1 MSIQEHVILV
11 NDQGKVIG
19 TQEKYAAHTSHTPLH
34 LAFSSWLFNANGECL
49 ITRRALSKKAW
60 PGVWTNSVC
69 GHPQADEATEQAII
83 RRCRFEVGAEIT
95 DITPIAPEFRY
106 READPSGIIENEICP
121 VYAARVTNTLA
132 INDWSISGWSWTR
145 YSARWTPHRGHLA
158 RGWCRKRTPR
168 VKNSAPSR
176 RNKKAPAINAR
187 GFFYV
192 LKAYFT
198 GRIAGNRITS
208 RMVWLLVN
216 SITIRSIPIPR
227 PAVGGRPCSSAVT

>member
-49 ITRRALSKKAW
+49 LTRRALSKKAW

-95 DITPIAPEFRY
+95 DITPITPEFRY
-106 READPSGIIENEICP
+106 READPSGIVENEICP

-132 INDWSISGWSWTR
+132 INDEEVMEYQWVELDALFRALDATPWAFSPWMVQEANTAR
-145 YSARWTPHRGHLA
+145 EKLSAFA
-158 RGWCRKRTPR
+158 
-168 VKNSAPSR
+168 AQ
-176 RNKKAPAINAR
+176 
-187 GFFYV
+187 
-192 LKAYFT
+192 
-198 GRIAGNRITS
+198 
-208 RMVWLLVN
+208 
-216 SITIRSIPIPR
+216 
-227 PAVGGRPCSSAVT
+227 

>member
-11 NDQGKVIG
+11 NDQGMVIG
-19 TQEKYAAHTSHTPLH
+19 TQEKYAAHTLHTPLH

-69 GHPQADEATEQAII
+69 GHPQSGEETIQAII
-83 RRCRFEVGAEIT
+83 RRCRFEVGAELT
-95 DITPIAPEFRY
+95 DITAVAPEFRY
-106 READPSGIIENEICP
+106 RETDPSGIVENEICP
-121 VYAARVTNTLA
+121 VFAARITNDVT
-132 INDWSISGWSWTR
+132 INEDEVMDYQWVELDALFRALDATPWAFSPWMVMEATT
-145 YSARWTPHRGHLA
+145 ARE
-158 RGWCRKRTPR
+158 
-168 VKNSAPSR
+168 NSKPSR
-176 RNKKAPAINAR
+176 RNKKPLS
-187 GFFYV
+187 GLFYI
-192 LKAYFT
+192 LTPYFT